1 MKLDENFLSNFLR
14 KVRDGVI
21 DSAGKKMLKDNPELA
36 KKTKEFDKIN
46 REYEDYLDKLAKKYG
61 MKGVK

>member
-14 KVRDGVI
+14 RVKDGVI

-36 KKTKEFDKIN
+36 QKTKEIRQAN
-46 REYEDYLDKLAKKYG
+46 RDYEDYLDKFAKKYG
-61 MKGVK
+61 MKGLK